1 MKTGI
6 FPSYDKLSWSVDQ
19 FILWYMIHID
29 EIIWKLFD
37 RSPFFSH
44 ISYFQIENNKDNSKN
59 WEKSFSSL
67 FLVDTS

>member
-1 MKTGI
+1 
-6 FPSYDKLSWSVDQ
+6 
-19 FILWYMIHID
+19 MIHID

-44 ISYFQIENNKDNSKN
+44 ISYFQIENNKDNSKIENNKDNSKN